1 QIYTL
6 SLHDALPICERVGYT
21 GEAGVVVVGDR
32 VLQPIQM
39 IGLDPAPDLDR
50 VVHAPQLVDVA
61 HEVDVGTDRLA
72 HDADALDRRRD
83 RRLAPALHLHLSE
96 AHVPQARA
104 RLGEVVDRMRAHEGA
119 ARVRR

>member
-1 QIYTL
+1 
-6 SLHDALPICERVGYT
+6 
-21 GEAGVVVVGDR
+21 
-32 VLQPIQM
+32 M
-39 IGLDPAPDLDR
+39 IGLNPAPDLDR

-61 HEVDVGTDRLA
+61 HEVDVGTDRLT

-104 RLGEVVDRMRAHEGA
+104 RLGEVVDRVRAHEGA
-119 ARVRR
+119 ARVRRDAVAQTTRPASVSTATLSAAVSAPPKKV